1 MSKQGIPRA
10 TIFDNGD
17 YSLHVTL
24 QPVCSPIGGQTLI
37 ITSQRRES
45 RNPQEEHVRFL
56 ANLDADGLS
65 KLMGVIQEG
74 LSKASSQRTPL
85 ELKSLSTIS

>member
-1 MSKQGIPRA
+1 MSKKGIPRA

-37 ITSQRRES
+37 ITSQKHES
-45 RNPQEEHVRFL
+45 RNPHEEHVRFL
-56 ANLDADGLS
+56 ANLDSDGLS
-65 KLMGVIQEG
+65 KLIDVIQEG
-74 LSKASSQRTPL
+74 LSRASSQSSPDNIRQQYA
-85 ELKSLSTIS
+85 